1 MKVAVTGGAGRLG
14 KYICDEFLDRGHA
27 VLSIDIAPPSGSQTG
42 NADADGAG
50 LSYLMA
56 DLTDPGQV
64 YAALASCDAVVH
76 MGA

>member
-1 MKVAVTGGAGRLG
+1 MVYEALAVTGGAGRLG

-50 LSYLMA
+50 PRVEA
-56 DLTDPGQV
+56 DFYD
-64 YAALASCDAVVH
+64 
-76 MGA
+76 